1 MNHLKLLTNNSE
13 IDDELEL
20 EIDDELKPEVIEDES
35 EEIDKSSKAKK
46 KSKIKSES
54 SLRNSFGLLVLI
66 AMGFSITS
74 IVFQLILLLFSWNI
88 ANKPAP
94 TLVQLA
100 TGESI
105 SVTPI
110 GSHDRS
116 PETVQK
122 FVQNIM
128 TMTFNW
134 SGTVPNPETGAQ
146 IPDNGISIKTEIN
159 GRSVNRR
166 ITTPAYESLFAFELG
181 FRQEFM
187 TTIATLTP
195 EAIFNQKG
203 QVAFIPVQ
211 ISTPQR
217 VGQGQWKIILISNL
231 LFLRQGQPVGNL
243 VGFNKEIYVR
253 AVDPPSINA
262 LPEEMMS
269 GSLAETIAKI
279 RASGLEITA
288 ISDYRSQD
296 LITE

>member
-1 MNHLKLLTNNSE
+1 MNHLKLLTNSE
-13 IDDELEL
+13 INNELEL